1 MSYYGATII
10 HPKTIQPLA
19 EKNIPLSVRSF
30 QNTDCKG
37 TKINSTAD
45 FNGSKSI
52 YIYKPN
58 QLLITLESEDLSFF
72 GEAKMSEIYHSLFT
86 HKLEVNLVQNSA
98 VNCSIC
104 VDNDPHKTASLI
116 EEFGKHFK
124 VRYNENL
131 ELLTVRHYQ
140 TKLLEELLLNKDLII
155 EQKTRSTL
163 KLLFK

>member
-1 MSYYGATII
+1 
-10 HPKTIQPLA
+10 
-19 EKNIPLSVRSF
+19 
-30 QNTDCKG
+30 
-37 TKINSTAD
+37 
-45 FNGSKSI
+45 
-52 YIYKPN
+52 
-58 QLLITLESEDLSFF
+58 
-72 GEAKMSEIYHSLFT
+72 MSEIYHSLFT